1 MPFRRGARLLDDLR
15 AFTERLARSPEL
27 AFHFAPH
34 RGEPRVS
41 LEITTLTLTREES
54 QTVFRA
60 LLEHRKALS
69 WSRWA
74 DNPAVEQEIQCVDA
88 LSERLSLAFFY
99 PPQDEETAA

>member
-1 MPFRRGARLLDDLR
+1 MTVETTPF
-15 AFTERLARSPEL
+15 P
-27 AFHFAPH
+27 
-34 RGEPRVS
+34 
-41 LEITTLTLTREES
+41 LTREES

-99 PPQDEETAA
+99 PPKDEETAA